1 MTSLALV
8 LAVTTK
14 TLWDPTIIGI
24 LAPVSG
30 VFLFCGSCYLLLS
43 TNLGAR
49 LGFLVAATALTGFM
63 VLLSTLWL
71 TTSTPLESPKGR
83 TATWHVKEVLKAT
96 SDSKIGPV
104 RDLSSNAKAADPTD
118 ATTVRSFLDS
128 AFVKAAPVFGVKPP
142 NQPFAQFQQASQYL
156 TDNPSQHLTTYLT
169 GGRDRL
175 YFLHTPEYA
184 IVNFCITK
192 QVTVPFGDKPPL
204 PVCDPAQPRQVAVL
218 QYDFG
223 SIRLPPVCYLF
234 GSIVLFLLSLLG
246 LHWYEMD
253 ERERQKAAAGSLQ
266 QTEEK
271 PKEPAGV

>member
-1 MTSLALV
+1 MTLALV
-8 LAVTTK
+8 LGAAK

-24 LAPVSG
+24 LAPLSG

-83 TATWHVKEVLKAT
+83 TAAWKVKEVVQNP
-96 SDSKIGPV
+96 SDSKIAAV
-104 RDLSSNAKAADPTD
+104 RNLAANAKAADTTD

-128 AFVKAAPVFGVKPP
+128 AFVRVVPAFGVKPP
-142 NQPFAQFQQASQYL
+142 NQPFARVDQGAQYL
-156 TDNPSQHLTTYLT
+156 TDNPTQHLTTYIT
-169 GGRDRL
+169 GGRDSW

-184 IVNFCITK
+184 VVNFCMTLD
-192 QVTVPFGDKPPL
+192 QTVPFGDKPPT
-204 PVCDPAQPRQVAVL
+204 PVCDPAQPKQVAVL

-234 GSIVLFLLSLLG
+234 GSIVLFILSLLG

-253 ERERQKAAAGSLQ
+253 ERERAKQAASLQ
-266 QTEEK
+266 
-271 PKEPAGV
+271 PSPAT